1 MRNLCGL
8 VFRNGHPR
16 GTNCASF
23 SYQSTTGF
31 EIFLSD
37 LSPTP
42 SNFPI
47 DLFDI
52 EIIEPSKVLI
62 VKEIHSSLIQL
73 SLFLQ

>member
-1 MRNLCGL
+1 MQNPCGL
-8 VFRNGHPR
+8 VFTNAHRQ

-31 EIFLSD
+31 KFFKSD

-42 SNFPI
+42 SNCPI
-47 DLFDI
+47 DIFDI

-62 VKEIHSSLIQL
+62 VKEIH
-73 SLFLQ
+73 